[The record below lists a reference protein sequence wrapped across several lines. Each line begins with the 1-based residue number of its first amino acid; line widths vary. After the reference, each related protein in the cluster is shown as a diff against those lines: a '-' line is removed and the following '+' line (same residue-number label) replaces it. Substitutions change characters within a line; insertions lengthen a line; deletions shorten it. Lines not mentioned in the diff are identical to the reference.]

1 MIDTDLNLSSGDSS
15 TPITGSIDVAE
26 GGSLSVSATSGDE
39 NGANI
44 TINSDINANRGLVS
58 GPMTSVSYGN
68 QTDLNIVATNSISI
82 SGSIQTRGAE
92 LESTIVEP
100 SEGSTLPAISTPT
113 TLDGSDGGNVTV
125 ASELGD
131 INISSS
137 LDLSGGN
144 GISQGGFG
152 GTLNVQTDEGT
163 ISLTSSFTSTG
174 GNADVSELDSIGGD
188 GGDIILKSLL
198 DTSGTLYTIP
208 TTYLLSGGDGA
219 EVGSEGQIVGYNIEI
234 EEFDCLAGS
243 CPDLIFD

>member
-1 MIDTDLNLSSGDSS
+1 M
-15 TPITGSIDVAE
+15 
-26 GGSLSVSATSGDE
+26 
-39 NGANI
+39 
-44 TINSDINANRGLVS
+44 
-58 GPMTSVSYGN
+58 
-68 QTDLNIVATNSISI
+68 
-82 SGSIQTRGAE
+82 
-92 LESTIVEP
+92 
-100 SEGSTLPAISTPT
+100 
-113 TLDGSDGGNVTV
+113 